1 MKRLYFL
8 LFLILCSCSPQLR
21 LNRLL
26 NKHPYLAS
34 KDTLVHRDTIYTFS
48 NRVSVDTIHSVEHLR
63 KDTLVINKENLTIRT
78 FIHKDSIFI
87 HGVCDTIKDTV
98 YYEKLIPY
106 DKFYYKKETKFDKF
120 VKWIKRKMILF
131 IVLCVLFVVVLVVVG
146 YYAKPVLG
154 FVKRI
159 FSGIGSIFKRN

>member
-1 MKRLYFL
+1 MKKYYLIGL
-8 LFLILCSCSPQLR
+8 LFLVSCSPQLR

-131 IVLCVLFVVVLVVVG
+131 IVLCVLFLVLLVVVG